1 MSAVDTVALRGLVFF
16 AYHGYY
22 PEERQIGNR
31 YGLDIEVRTD
41 LRRAAA
47 NDRLADTVNYETLY
61 AIAKEETE
69 KPAQLLEH
77 LGERIV
83 QRIFEQFRQA
93 VGVKITVRKYNP
105 PIGGICRA
113 AEIILRRTRNEYRT
127 DVS

>member
-1 MSAVDTVALRGLVFF
+1 MSAFDTVALKGLVFF

-22 PEERQIGNR
+22 AEERQIGNR

-41 LRRAAA
+41 LRSAAL

-61 AIAKEETE
+61 AIAKEQMA

-77 LGERIV
+77 LGERIIG
-83 QRIFEQFRQA
+83 QIFDRFPT
-93 VGVKITVRKYNP
+93 VVYVKITVRKYNP

-113 AEIILRRTRNEYRT
+113 AEIILRRKRNEPISS
-127 DVS
+127 VS